1 MRIERELVITLR
13 SVPYEER
20 SRILTGLSERF
31 GRVSAMARN
40 SVQSRRFGD
49 SLDLFTAANW
59 EIAWKEEADLHR
71 LDKAETQ
78 RAFPKLAKDYGKF
91 TLACAF
97 GELALRLSH
106 PDQPAPELFRLLSN
120 ALVALEELPEYDPR
134 ILTAFFSKSLQLAG
148 SSPGF
153 LTCSGCGKELVSL
166 QPTDEVS
173 LSLERGFFT
182 CPDCMSGAA
191 PGEFVKVAVVYD
203 FMKAQELPIR
213 KFIEHALGSRADHR
227 AFQGILE
234 RFAAFHVPGF
244 DRTPLQSFK
253 MIE

>member
-1 MRIERELVITLR
+1 M
-13 SVPYEER
+13 
-20 SRILTGLSERF
+20 
-31 GRVSAMARN
+31 
-40 SVQSRRFGD
+40 QSRRFGD

-78 RAFPKLAKDYGKF
+78 RAFPSLPRTTENSLSPARSGNWPS
-91 TLACAF
+91 ASRIRINP
-97 GELALRLSH
+97 RLNSSGF
-106 PDQPAPELFRLLSN
+106 LN

-134 ILTAFFSKSLQLAG
+134 ILTAFFSKLQPAG